1 MPFLQLDLPRSIS
14 AAQKQRLARALAER
28 YADLME
34 TEVRIPAV
42 CIRDTSHSGPFR
54 IEDGTMSEVA
64 VLMCDVR
71 RGRDADQRERA
82 ARGFVE
88 LIAGETGIEPLRI
101 VVEFTQHEA
110 TEMFRYGA
118 FAPEWQ
124 SNEANPKAR

>member
-1 MPFLQLDLPRSIS
+1 MPYLQLDLPRSIS
-14 AAQKQRLARALAER
+14 PAQKQRLARALAER

-34 TEVRIPAV
+34 TAQHIPAV
-42 CIRDTSHSGPFR
+42 CISDTPHGGPFR
-54 IEDGTMSEVA
+54 LEDGNMREVA

-71 RGRDADQRERA
+71 RGRGAEQRERA
-82 ARGFVE
+82 ARGLIE
-88 LIAGETGIEPLRI
+88 LIAGETGIDPLRI

-124 SNEANPKAR
+124 PDEANAKPR

>member
-1 MPFLQLDLPRSIS
+1 MPYLQLDLPRPIS
-14 AAQKQRLARALAER
+14 PAQKQRLARALAER
-28 YADLME
+28 YAELME
-34 TEVRIPAV
+34 TAQHIPAV
-42 CIRDTSHSGPFR
+42 CIRDTPHGGPFR
-54 IEDGTMSEVA
+54 LEDGTMREVA

-82 ARGFVE
+82 ARGLIE
-88 LIAGETGIEPLRI
+88 LIAGETGIDPLRV

-124 SNEANPKAR
+124 SDEANANPR

>member
-1 MPFLQLDLPRSIS
+1 MPYLQLDSPRPIPPDR
-14 AAQKQRLARALAER
+14 KRRLARALAER

-34 TEVRIPAV
+34 TAAHIPSV
-42 CIRDTSHSGPFR
+42 CIRDAENSGPFR
-54 IEDGTMSEVA
+54 LEGGELQDVA

-71 RGRDADQRERA
+71 RGREADQRERA
-82 ARGFVE
+82 ARGFIE
-88 LIAGETGIEPLRI
+88 LIAAETDLDPLRI

-124 SNEANPKAR
+124 AGETG